1 MPTCFQQYHARYCH
15 LFNGPATGPRIE
27 TVEMMHQNDVHNDAV
42 LPKQPVVLWFAE
54 FQSPTISIAGDT
66 AAAYLIDQ
74 RIIELVMQS

>member
-1 MPTCFQQYHARYCH
+1 
-15 LFNGPATGPRIE
+15 
-27 TVEMMHQNDVHNDAV
+27 MMHQNDVHNDAV